1 MNKIDTTDELRPEY
15 DLTKLQVRKLGT
27 KRKSFGNLVY
37 LEEDVIAAFPN
48 AELVNE
54 ALRSLIAIA
63 KRTNDSTQHPA
74 EIH

>member
-1 MNKIDTTDELRPEY
+1 MNKTDLNDELRPEY
-15 DLTKLQVRKLGT
+15 DLTKLQVRKLGA

-37 LEEDVIAAFPN
+37 LEPDVMEAFSN

-63 KRTNDSTQHPA
+63 KRSSKQIA
-74 EIH
+74 LMK